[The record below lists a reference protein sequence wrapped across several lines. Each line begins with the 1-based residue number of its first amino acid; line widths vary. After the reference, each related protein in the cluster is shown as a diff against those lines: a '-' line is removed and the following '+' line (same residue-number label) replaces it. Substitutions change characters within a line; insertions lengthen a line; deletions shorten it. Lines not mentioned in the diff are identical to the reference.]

1 MIRLLADENL
11 HGDVLRGLLRVEPR
25 LDIVRVQDT
34 PLYQATDPVV
44 LEWAATEDRILLT
57 HDVQTMTK
65 HAYERIRAG
74 LPMPGVIEV
83 RDDVPTGQAIDEILI
98 VLSASQPGELA
109 NRITYIPL

>member
-1 MIRLLADENL
+1 MIRLLADENF

-34 PLYQATDPVV
+34 PLYRATDPVV

-57 HDVQTMTK
+57 HDVQTLTK

-83 RDDVPTGQAIDEILI
+83 RDDVPTGQAIEEILI
-98 VLSASQPGELA
+98 VLGASQPGELA

>member
-1 MIRLLADENL
+1 MIRLLADENF
-11 HGDVLRGLLRVEPR
+11 HGGVRRGILGVEPQ

-65 HAYERIRAG
+65 HASERIRAG
-74 LPMPGVIEV
+74 LPVPGVIEV
-83 RDDVPTGQAIDEILI
+83 RDDLPTGQAIEEILI